1 MDNFLKIFDSLD
13 RDKKSIYFFLFLILV
28 SAVLE
33 IFGVALVVPVLSLI
47 LTSESIFVFDYS
59 FFNYEVNFQ
68 IDRKILINYT
78 VIFVLIFFLLKSVFL
93 TYFNYWRSKFIF
105 SLNEKFSNK
114 IFFTYLKL
122 PYKFHLKRNSSTS
135 TRNLLAIQNYVR
147 NIDQLAHLVT
157 EFIILLSFMTLLFI
171 YEPQITIFMVIIGF
185 LFYYIYNKIVSPIN
199 FDIGKKSHEA
209 SRDILNTIKQGL
221 MGIKDIKLY
230 GREENFYS
238 EFKKTIKRFS
248 KSLTTYEFL
257 QPIPKIILEFLAVFL
272 IIITVVILIFLKYEN
287 NEILIFVALLG
298 AVGFKLIPSL
308 NKVISAI
315 QHLKYYLPLT
325 DSIIDELKLNSEK
338 EKIVIQNVDFN
349 KNLKF
354 NNVSYSYDDKKIIL
368 DKINLTINKNENI
381 GIVGKTGSGKSTLV
395 NLILGLVEPS
405 SGEILIDEKRESL
418 NSRSWQNKIG
428 FVPQNVYLINDSI
441 KKNIA
446 FGLNELD
453 ISDEKIEHALN
464 ISQLDEFINTL
475 PNGIDTIIDENGSNL
490 SGGQIQR
497 IAIARALYNDPE
509 ILIFDEPSSALDN
522 FTEDNLFREIKE
534 ISKNKT
540 IIIISHKFSTLEF
553 CDQIYKV
560 ENENL
565 SKIKNHND

>member
-1 MDNFLKIFDSLD
+1 MNNFLKIFDSLGKS
-13 RDKKSIYFFLFLILV
+13 KKSIYLFLFLILI

-33 IFGVALVVPVLSLI
+33 IFGVALIVPVLSLI
-47 LTSESIFVFDYS
+47 LTSESIFIFDYS
-59 FFNYEVNFQ
+59 FFNYEIYFQ

-78 VIFVLIFFLLKSVFL
+78 VIFVLIFFLLKSAFL

-105 SLNEKFSNK
+105 SLNEKLSNK
-114 IFFTYLKL
+114 IFSTYLKL
-122 PYKFHLKRNSSTS
+122 PYLFHLKRNSSTS
-135 TRNLLAIQNYVR
+135 TRNLLAIQNFVR

-157 EFIILLSFMTLLFI
+157 EFIILLSFIILLFI

-199 FDIGKKSHEA
+199 FNIGKKSHEA

-287 NEILIFVALLG
+287 NEILIFIALLG

-325 DSIIDELKLNSEK
+325 DSIIDELKLNSK
-338 EKIVIQNVDFN
+338 IEKISIEDIHFN

-354 NNVSYSYDDKKIIL
+354 NNVSYSYDNKKIIL
-368 DKINLTINKNENI
+368 DKINLTISKNENI
-381 GIVGKTGSGKSTLV
+381 GIIGKTGSGKSTLI
-395 NLILGLVEPS
+395 NLVLGLIKPS
-405 SGEILIDEKRESL
+405 SGEILIDEKKESL

-446 FGLNELD
+446 FGLNELE
-453 ISDEKIEHALN
+453 ISEEKIKQASEV
-464 ISQLDEFINTL
+464 SQLDEFINTL
-475 PNGIDTIIDENGSNL
+475 PNGLETIIDENGSNL
-490 SGGQIQR
+490 SGGQVQR
-497 IAIARALYNDPE
+497 IGIARALYGNPD
-509 ILIFDEPSSALDN
+509 ILVFDEPSSALDN
-522 FTEDNLFREIKE
+522 FTEDKLFKAIKD
-534 ISKNKT
+534 ISNHKS
-540 IIIISHKFSTLEF
+540 IIIISHKLSTLNF
-553 CDQIYKV
+553 CDQIYKI
-560 ENENL
+560 ENK
-565 SKIKNHND
+565 KIINIY

>member
-1 MDNFLKIFDSLD
+1 VDNFLKIFDSLD
-13 RDKKSIYFFLFLILV
+13 KDKKSIYFFLFLILV

-122 PYKFHLKRNSSTS
+122 PYLFHLKRNSSTS

-325 DSIIDELKLNSEK
+325 DSIIDELKLNSEI

-381 GIVGKTGSGKSTLV
+381 GIVGKTGSGKSTLI

-453 ISDEKIEHALN
+453 ISDEKIKHALN

-475 PNGIDTIIDENGSNL
+475 PNGINTIIDENGSNL
-490 SGGQIQR
+490 SGGQVQR
-497 IAIARALYNDPE
+497 IGIARALYGNPD
-509 ILIFDEPSSALDN
+509 ILVFDEPSSALDN
-522 FTEDNLFREIKE
+522 FTEEKLFKAIKD
-534 ISKNKT
+534 ISNHKS
-540 IIIISHKFSTLEF
+540 IIIISHKLSTLDF
-553 CDQIYKV
+553 CNQIYKI
-560 ENENL
+560 ENK
-565 SKIKNHND
+565 KIIKIN

>member
-1 MDNFLKIFDSLD
+1 MDNFLKIFESLD
-13 RDKKSIYFFLFLILV
+13 KDKKSIYFFLFLILI

-33 IFGVALVVPVLSLI
+33 IFGVALVIPVLSLI
-47 LTSESIFVFDYS
+47 LTSENVFVFDYS
-59 FFNYEVNFQ
+59 FFNYEINFQ
-68 IDRKILINYT
+68 IDRKILINFT
-78 VIFVLIFFLLKSVFL
+78 VIFVLLFFLLKSIFL

-114 IFFTYLKL
+114 IFSTYLKL
-122 PYKFHLKRNSSTS
+122 PYLFHLKRNSSTS

-157 EFIILLSFMTLLFI
+157 EFIILLSFMILLFI
-171 YEPQITIFMVIIGF
+171 YEPQITIFIMIIGF
-185 LFYYIYNKIVSPIN
+185 LFYYIYNKVVSPIN

-209 SRDILNTIKQGL
+209 SKEILNTIKQGL

-238 EFKKTIKRFS
+238 EFKKTIKKFS

-325 DSIIDELKLNSEK
+325 DTIINELKLNSK
-338 EKIVIQNVDFN
+338 IEKIVSENIDFN
-349 KNLKF
+349 KNLRF
-354 NNVSYSYDDKKIIL
+354 NNVSYSYDDKKVIL
-368 DKINLTINKNENI
+368 DKINLSINKNQNI
-381 GIVGKTGSGKSTLV
+381 GIVGKTGSGKSTLI
-395 NLILGLVEPS
+395 NLVLGLIQPS
-405 SGEILIDEKRESL
+405 SGEILIDEKKENL
-418 NSRSWQNKIG
+418 NVRSWQNKIG

-453 ISDEKIEHALN
+453 ISDEKIKHALEV
-464 ISQLDEFINTL
+464 SQLDGFISTL
-475 PNGIDTIIDENGSNL
+475 SNGVETKIDENGSNL
-490 SGGQIQR
+490 SGGQAQR
-497 IAIARALYNDPE
+497 IGIARALYGNPD
-509 ILIFDEPSSALDN
+509 ILVFDEPSSALDN
-522 FTEDNLFREIKE
+522 FTEEKLFKAIKD
-534 ISKNKT
+534 ISNHKS
-540 IIIISHKFSTLEF
+540 IIIISHKLSTLDF
-553 CDQIYKV
+553 CDQIYKI
-560 ENENL
+560 ENK
-565 SKIKNHND
+565 KIIKID

>member
-1 MDNFLKIFDSLD
+1 MNNFLKIFDSLGKN
-13 RDKKSIYFFLFLILV
+13 KKGIYLFLFLILI

-33 IFGVALVVPVLSLI
+33 IFGVALIVPVLSII
-47 LTSESIFVFDYS
+47 LTSENIFVIDYS
-59 FFNYEVNFQ
+59 FFNYEIYFQ

-78 VIFVLIFFLLKSVFL
+78 VIFVLIFFFLKSVFL

-105 SLNEKFSNK
+105 SLNEKLSNK
-114 IFFTYLKL
+114 IFSTYLKL
-122 PYKFHLKRNSSTS
+122 PYLFHLKRNSSTS

-157 EFIILLSFMTLLFI
+157 EFIILLSFIILLFI

-185 LFYYIYNKIVSPIN
+185 LFFYIYNKIVSPIN

-272 IIITVVILIFLKYEN
+272 IIITVVILIYLKYEN
-287 NEILIFVALLG
+287 NEILIFIALLG

-325 DSIIDELKLNSEK
+325 DSIIDELKLNSK
-338 EKIVIQNVDFN
+338 IEKIGAQDIHFN

-368 DKINLTINKNENI
+368 DKINLTISKNENI
-381 GIVGKTGSGKSTLV
+381 GIVGKTGSGKSTLI
-395 NLILGLVEPS
+395 NLVLGLIKPS
-405 SGEILIDEKRESL
+405 SGEILIDEKKESL

-453 ISDEKIEHALN
+453 ISDEKIKQASEV
-464 ISQLDEFINTL
+464 SQLDEFINTL
-475 PNGIDTIIDENGSNL
+475 PDGLETIIDENASNL
-490 SGGQIQR
+490 SGGQVQR
-497 IAIARALYNDPE
+497 IGIARALYGNPD
-509 ILIFDEPSSALDN
+509 ILVLDEPSSALDN
-522 FTEDNLFREIKE
+522 FTEDKLFKAIKN
-534 ISKNKT
+534 ISNHKS
-540 IIIISHKFSTLEF
+540 IIIISHKLSTLDF
-553 CDQIYKV
+553 CDQIYKI
-560 ENENL
+560 ENK
-565 SKIKNHND
+565 KIININ

>member
-1 MDNFLKIFDSLD
+1 MNNFLKIFDSLGKN
-13 RDKKSIYFFLFLILV
+13 KKGIYLFLFLILI

-33 IFGVALVVPVLSLI
+33 IFGVALIVPVLSII
-47 LTSESIFVFDYS
+47 LTSENIFVIDYS
-59 FFNYEVNFQ
+59 FFNYEIYFQ

-78 VIFVLIFFLLKSVFL
+78 VIFGFNFFFLKSVFL

-105 SLNEKFSNK
+105 SLNEKLSNK
-114 IFFTYLKL
+114 IFSTYLKL
-122 PYKFHLKRNSSTS
+122 PYLFHLKRNSSTS

-157 EFIILLSFMTLLFI
+157 EFIILLSFIILLFI

-185 LFYYIYNKIVSPIN
+185 LFFYIYNKIVSPIN

-272 IIITVVILIFLKYEN
+272 IIITVVILIYLKYEN
-287 NEILIFVALLG
+287 NEILIFIALLG

-325 DSIIDELKLNSEK
+325 DSIIDELKLNSK
-338 EKIVIQNVDFN
+338 IEKIGAQDIHFN

-368 DKINLTINKNENI
+368 DKINLTISKNENI
-381 GIVGKTGSGKSTLV
+381 GIVGKTGSGKSTLI
-395 NLILGLVEPS
+395 NLVLGLIKPS
-405 SGEILIDEKRESL
+405 SGEILIDEKKESL

-453 ISDEKIEHALN
+453 ISDEKIKQASEV
-464 ISQLDEFINTL
+464 SQLDEFINTL
-475 PNGIDTIIDENGSNL
+475 PDGLETIIDENASNL
-490 SGGQIQR
+490 SGGQVQR
-497 IAIARALYNDPE
+497 IGIARALYGNPD
-509 ILIFDEPSSALDN
+509 ILVLDEPSSALDN
-522 FTEDNLFREIKE
+522 FTEDKLFKAIKN
-534 ISKNKT
+534 ISNHKS
-540 IIIISHKFSTLEF
+540 IIIISHKLSTLDF
-553 CDQIYKV
+553 CDQIYKI
-560 ENENL
+560 ENK
-565 SKIKNHND
+565 KIININ

>member
-122 PYKFHLKRNSSTS
+122 PYLFHLKRNSSTS

-325 DSIIDELKLNSEK
+325 DSIIDELKLNSEI

-381 GIVGKTGSGKSTLV
+381 GIVGKTGSGKSTLI

-453 ISDEKIEHALN
+453 ISDEKIKHALN

-490 SGGQIQR
+490 SGGQVQR
-497 IAIARALYNDPE
+497 IGIARALYGNPD
-509 ILIFDEPSSALDN
+509 ILVFDEPSSALDN
-522 FTEDNLFREIKE
+522 FTEEKLFKAIKD
-534 ISKNKT
+534 ISNHKS
-540 IIIISHKFSTLEF
+540 IIIISHKLSTLDF
-553 CDQIYKV
+553 CNQIYKI
-560 ENENL
+560 ENK
-565 SKIKNHND
+565 KIIKIN

>member
-1 MDNFLKIFDSLD
+1 MNNFLKIFDSLGKS
-13 RDKKSIYFFLFLILV
+13 KKSIYLFLFLILI

-33 IFGVALVVPVLSLI
+33 IFGVALIVPVLSLI
-47 LTSESIFVFDYS
+47 LTSESIFIFDYS
-59 FFNYEVNFQ
+59 FFNYEIYFQ

-78 VIFVLIFFLLKSVFL
+78 VIFVLIFFLLKSAFL

-105 SLNEKFSNK
+105 SLNEKLSNK
-114 IFFTYLKL
+114 IFSTYLKL
-122 PYKFHLKRNSSTS
+122 PYLFHLKRNSSTS
-135 TRNLLAIQNYVR
+135 TRNLLAIQNFVR

-157 EFIILLSFMTLLFI
+157 EFIILLSFIILLFI

-199 FDIGKKSHEA
+199 FNIGKKSHEA

-287 NEILIFVALLG
+287 NEILIFIALLG

-325 DSIIDELKLNSEK
+325 DSIIDELKLNSK
-338 EKIVIQNVDFN
+338 IEKISIEDIHFN

-354 NNVSYSYDDKKIIL
+354 NNVSYSYDNKKIIL
-368 DKINLTINKNENI
+368 DKINLTISKNENI
-381 GIVGKTGSGKSTLV
+381 GIIGKTGSGKSTLI
-395 NLILGLVEPS
+395 NLVLGLIKPS
-405 SGEILIDEKRESL
+405 SGEILIDEKKESL

-446 FGLNELD
+446 FGLNELE
-453 ISDEKIEHALN
+453 ISEEKIKQASEV
-464 ISQLDEFINTL
+464 SQLDEFINTL
-475 PNGIDTIIDENGSNL
+475 PNGLETIIDENGSNL
-490 SGGQIQR
+490 SGGQVQR
-497 IAIARALYNDPE
+497 IGIARALYGNPD
-509 ILIFDEPSSALDN
+509 ILVFDEPSSALDN
-522 FTEDNLFREIKE
+522 FTEDKLFKAIKD
-534 ISKNKT
+534 ISNHKS
-540 IIIISHKFSTLEF
+540 IIIISHKLSTLNF
-553 CDQIYKV
+553 CDQIYKI
-560 ENENL
+560 ENK
-565 SKIKNHND
+565 KIININ

>member
-1 MDNFLKIFDSLD
+1 VNNFLKIFDSLGKN
-13 RDKKSIYFFLFLILV
+13 KKGIYLFLFLILI

-33 IFGVALVVPVLSLI
+33 IFGVALIVPVLSII
-47 LTSESIFVFDYS
+47 LTSENIFVIDYS
-59 FFNYEVNFQ
+59 FFNYEIYFQ

-78 VIFVLIFFLLKSVFL
+78 VIFVLIFFFLKSVFL

-105 SLNEKFSNK
+105 SLNEKLSNK
-114 IFFTYLKL
+114 IFSTYLKL
-122 PYKFHLKRNSSTS
+122 PYLFHLKRNSSTS

-157 EFIILLSFMTLLFI
+157 EFIILLSFIILLFI

-185 LFYYIYNKIVSPIN
+185 LFFYIYNKIVSPIN

-272 IIITVVILIFLKYEN
+272 IIITVVILIYLKYEN
-287 NEILIFVALLG
+287 NEILIFIALLG

-325 DSIIDELKLNSEK
+325 DSIIDELKLNSK
-338 EKIVIQNVDFN
+338 IEKIGAQDIHFN

-368 DKINLTINKNENI
+368 DKINLTISKNENI
-381 GIVGKTGSGKSTLV
+381 GIVGKTGSGKSTLI
-395 NLILGLVEPS
+395 NLVLGLIKPS
-405 SGEILIDEKRESL
+405 SGEILIDEKKESL

-453 ISDEKIEHALN
+453 ISDEKIKQASEV
-464 ISQLDEFINTL
+464 SQLDEFINTL
-475 PNGIDTIIDENGSNL
+475 PDGLETIIDENASNL
-490 SGGQIQR
+490 SGGQVQR
-497 IAIARALYNDPE
+497 IGIARALYGNPD
-509 ILIFDEPSSALDN
+509 ILVLDEPSSALDN
-522 FTEDNLFREIKE
+522 FTEDKLFKAIKN
-534 ISKNKT
+534 ISNHKS
-540 IIIISHKFSTLEF
+540 IIIISHKLSTLDF
-553 CDQIYKV
+553 CDQIYKI
-560 ENENL
+560 ENK
-565 SKIKNHND
+565 KIININ